1 MTAENMTTEKRVW
14 LRGKPVRGFFGGLL
28 FGLGVAL
35 VAHAFKIVP
44 FDDSMFTYFPLGSA
58 VLFAL
63 RAHFG
68 SAYRVE
74 VGEGNAAAVEGP
86 PPPPEP
92 VAEA

>member
-1 MTAENMTTEKRVW
+1 MGVTSENMTTEKRVW

-35 VAHAFKIVP
+35 VTHALKIAP

-63 RAHFG
+63 RAKFG

-74 VGEGNAAAVEGP
+74 VGEGEATAAT
-86 PPPPEP
+86 
-92 VAEA
+92 EAP

>member
-1 MTAENMTTEKRVW
+1 MTTENMTTEKRVW

-63 RAHFG
+63 RCRRASTAPRARRRGIRRREPDVG
-68 SAYRVE
+68 SP
-74 VGEGNAAAVEGP
+74 VG
-86 PPPPEP
+86 
-92 VAEA
+92 

>member
-1 MTAENMTTEKRVW
+1 MTTEKRVW
-14 LRGKPVRGFFGGLL
+14 LRGKLVRGFFGGL
-28 FGLGVAL
+28 
-35 VAHAFKIVP
+35 
-44 FDDSMFTYFPLGSA
+44 
-58 VLFAL
+58 LFAL

-74 VGEGNAAAVEGP
+74 VGEGKAAVVEGP